1 MPSVV
6 LAEPDAAT
14 SELYQRA
21 LQQNFT
27 VRTAADEQQLLHL
40 LAGEPI
46 AAVVLEPNCFG
57 EQAWQAVAR
66 IAADCR
72 DHGTVL
78 VICSTQDERR
88 RGYELGV
95 HEYLLKPTLPEV
107 LTARVA
113 AQVQVQPAATQ
124 A

>member
-21 LQQNFT
+21 LQQRFT
-27 VRTAADEQQLLHL
+27 VRTAADEQQLLRL
-40 LAGEPI
+40 LTGESI
-46 AAVVLEPNCFG
+46 AAVVLEPNAFG
-57 EQAWQAVAR
+57 EQAWPAVAR
-66 IAADCR
+66 IAAGCR
-72 DHGTVL
+72 NSGTVL
-78 VICSTQDERR
+78 LICSTQDERR
-88 RGYELGV
+88 LGHELGV
-95 HEYLLKPTLPEV
+95 SEYLLKPTLPEV

-113 AQVQVQPAATQ
+113 AHLSVQSAAAQ